1 MYMYVPFSLRLL
13 SNTILRKYYLKVGLR
28 AIEDS
33 HTLSNE
39 LQKKVD
45 DEMDK
50 ILSVSCPPSLMQ
62 PSIDCV

>member
-1 MYMYVPFSLRLL
+1 MYMYVPLSLHLL

-50 ILSVSCPPSLMQ
+50 ILRVSCPPSLTQ